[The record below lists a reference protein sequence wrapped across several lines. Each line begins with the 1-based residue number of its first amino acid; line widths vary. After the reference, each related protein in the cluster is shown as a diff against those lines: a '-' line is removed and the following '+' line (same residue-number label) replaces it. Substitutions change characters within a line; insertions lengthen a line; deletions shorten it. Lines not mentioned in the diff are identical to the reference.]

1 MAASSPS
8 SELHPYSSQPS
19 QGTLC
24 PKESSEWSQSPQE
37 GTCSGPSST
46 FLTQRGSPS
55 LHPGKGSSETFMDSG
70 RPEQLEKDR
79 GEDMNKK
86 NRGDQQLFTE
96 QGIWK
101 TEVRWQSE
109 LQQKFPIKLQ
119 TYSRHIIQ
127 LGNTFFFLSILNI

>member
-1 MAASSPS
+1 
-8 SELHPYSSQPS
+8 
-19 QGTLC
+19 
-24 PKESSEWSQSPQE
+24 
-37 GTCSGPSST
+37 
-46 FLTQRGSPS
+46 
-55 LHPGKGSSETFMDSG
+55 
-70 RPEQLEKDR
+70 
-79 GEDMNKK
+79 MNKK